1 MNVKIIGLTGGIGSG
16 KTTVANCFSTFD
28 IPVYIADVEAKKLM
42 VTSKVLI
49 RQLKQLFGAESYLDK
64 ELNRAYIAQKIFSD
78 KDLLEKMNAIV
89 HPKVSRHFKKWL
101 KKQSS
106 KYVIYESALIFDLSS
121 DPSYNNYK
129 FRYRVCPFL
138 CCTIITVTA
147 PVEIRVQRVVERDNS
162 TEKKVK
168 SIISNQLSDKVKI
181 ENSDFVIKN
190 LDLET
195 TKHQVKNIH
204 FQIIELIDS
213 GQI

>member
-1 MNVKIIGLTGGIGSG
+1 MSVKIIGLTGGIGSG

-28 IPVYIADVEAKKLM
+28 IPVYIADLEAKKLM

-106 KYVIYESALIFDLSS
+106 KYVIYESALIFENSNTNHFDS
-121 DPSYNNYK
+121 
-129 FRYRVCPFL
+129 
-138 CCTIITVTA
+138 IITVTA
-147 PVEIRVQRVVERDNS
+147 PLEIRVQRVVERDNS

-190 LDLET
+190 LDLKT

>member
-106 KYVIYESALIFDLSS
+106 KYVIYESALIF
-121 DPSYNNYK
+121 
-129 FRYRVCPFL
+129 
-138 CCTIITVTA
+138 
-147 PVEIRVQRVVERDNS
+147 
-162 TEKKVK
+162 
-168 SIISNQLSDKVKI
+168 
-181 ENSDFVIKN
+181 ENSKHIN
-190 LDLET
+190 LPPFFNTL
-195 TKHQVKNIH
+195 
-204 FQIIELIDS
+204 
-213 GQI
+213 